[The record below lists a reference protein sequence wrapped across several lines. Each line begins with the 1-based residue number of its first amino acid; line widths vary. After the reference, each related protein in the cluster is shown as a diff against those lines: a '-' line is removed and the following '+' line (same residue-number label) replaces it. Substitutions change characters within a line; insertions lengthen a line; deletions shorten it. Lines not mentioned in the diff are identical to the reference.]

1 MILSR
6 IMALMLAFGIALTAT
21 ADETINDL
29 RRQTASVRKIR
40 QQASAMDREVQ
51 AIRELMEASGVI
63 SEESLLAVK
72 RISTEIDSAANQSLN
87 KALVH
92 IAEARD
98 NIADAAPHVALAIR
112 EQDAAEKSLK
122 DAHREATVQAQVS
135 LLIDRLTRLGE
146 DLVALQEETRETHD
160 STLAG
165 TKVDSDAIAE
175 KQHRL
180 ADQFDP
186 AEEAL
191 AFLREAG
198 EMPEAAPLDAGKR
211 LDTAAHAV
219 AQDLED
225 EQYSNAVT
233 GQTNLLAWIDRIVNQ
248 LEEKQP
254 QEQPQQQA
262 MQEMIQQI
270 EEQNQDIQEFQE
282 EQQQE
287 QAQDD
292 QQQQEQAQDDQQ
304 QQEQAQDDQQ
314 QQEQAQ
320 DDQQQQLQEQQQQL
334 SQQLQKMNQ
343 QQAQAESEKAQAEM
357 EKGNLPKAQEHNEK
371 AREMLQQTMAE
382 MQAMQNVI
390 EQVKEQNQ
398 DLQKFQEQGQQPT
411 AENEEFNELQA
422 QQQELSQE
430 IQATNQPQA
439 QAEAEKAQME
449 MEAGNMSKAQEHNE
463 KAGELLQQAM
473 AAAMGQEE
481 MTAEKKD
488 MPAPGAGEEKTEEKT
503 ELAGG
508 GPGEE
513 TKEEVDLP
521 NFQTNELDI
530 GEVSTGDGWTR
541 ELGESE
547 KTSIRQGAQTEGP
560 KAYKSLADQ
569 YFEAIGAN

>member
-72 RISTEIDSAANQSLN
+72 RISTEVDSAANQSLN

-122 DAHREATVQAQVS
+122 NAHREATIQAQVS
-135 LLIDRLTRLGE
+135 LLMDRLTRLSE
-146 DLVALQEETRETHD
+146 DLVTLQEETRESHD

-165 TKVDSDAIAE
+165 NAVDSDAIAE

-180 ADQFDP
+180 ADRFDP
-186 AEEAL
+186 AQEAL
-191 AFLREAG
+191 TFLREAG
-198 EMPEAAPLDAGKR
+198 EMPEAEPEDAGKK
-211 LDTAAHAV
+211 LDSAAHAI
-219 AQDLED
+219 ARDLED
-225 EQYSNAVT
+225 EQYTKAIT

-248 LEEKQP
+248 LEEK
-254 QEQPQQQA
+254 QPQQQA

-282 EQQQE
+282 E
-287 QAQDD
+287 
-292 QQQQEQAQDDQQ
+292 
-304 QQEQAQDDQQ
+304 Q

-371 AREMLQQTMAE
+371 AREMLQQTMAK

-398 DLQKFQEQGQQPT
+398 DLQKFQEQGQQPS

-422 QQQELSQE
+422 QQQELAQE

-508 GPGEE
+508 GSGEE

>member
-1 MILSR
+1 MTLSR
-6 IMALMLAFGIALTAT
+6 TLALILALGIALPMA
-21 ADETINDL
+21 ADETANNL
-29 RRQTASVRKIR
+29 RGQTAGVRKIR

-122 DAHREATVQAQVS
+122 NAHREATIQAQVS
-135 LLIDRLTRLGE
+135 LLMDRLTRLSE
-146 DLVALQEETRETHD
+146 DLVTLQEETRESHD

-165 TKVDSDAIAE
+165 NAVDSDAIAE

-186 AEEAL
+186 AQEAL
-191 AFLREAG
+191 TFLREAG
-198 EMPEAAPLDAGKR
+198 EMPEAEPEDAGKK
-211 LDTAAHAV
+211 LDSAAHAI
-219 AQDLED
+219 ARDLED
-225 EQYSNAVT
+225 EQYTKAIT

-248 LEEKQP
+248 LEEK
-254 QEQPQQQA
+254 QPQQQA

-282 EQQQE
+282 E
-287 QAQDD
+287 
-292 QQQQEQAQDDQQ
+292 
-304 QQEQAQDDQQ
+304 Q

-371 AREMLQQTMAE
+371 AREMLQQTMAK

-398 DLQKFQEQGQQPT
+398 DLQKFQEQGQQPS

-422 QQQELSQE
+422 QQQELAQE

>member
-1 MILSR
+1 MTLSR
-6 IMALMLAFGIALTAT
+6 TLALILALGIALPMA
-21 ADETINDL
+21 ADETANNL
-29 RRQTASVRKIR
+29 RGQTASVRKIR

-122 DAHREATVQAQVS
+122 NAHREATIQAQVS
-135 LLIDRLTRLGE
+135 LLMDRLTRLSE
-146 DLVALQEETRETHD
+146 DLVTLQEETRESHD

-165 TKVDSDAIAE
+165 NAVDSDAIAE

-180 ADQFDP
+180 ADRFDP
-186 AEEAL
+186 AQEAL
-191 AFLREAG
+191 TFLREAG
-198 EMPEAAPLDAGKR
+198 EIPEAEPEDAGKK
-211 LDTAAHAV
+211 LDSAAHAI
-219 AQDLED
+219 ARDLED
-225 EQYSNAVT
+225 EQYTKAIT

-248 LEEKQP
+248 LEEK
-254 QEQPQQQA
+254 QPQQQA

-282 EQQQE
+282 E
-287 QAQDD
+287 
-292 QQQQEQAQDDQQ
+292 
-304 QQEQAQDDQQ
+304 Q

-371 AREMLQQTMAE
+371 AREMLQQTMAK

-398 DLQKFQEQGQQPT
+398 DLQKFQEQGQQPS

-422 QQQELSQE
+422 QQQELAQE

-463 KAGELLQQAM
+463 QAGELLQQAM

-508 GPGEE
+508 GSGEE

>member
-29 RRQTASVRKIR
+29 RRETAGVRKIR

-122 DAHREATVQAQVS
+122 NAHREATIQAQVS
-135 LLIDRLTRLGE
+135 LLMDRLTRLSE
-146 DLVALQEETRETHD
+146 DLVTLQEETRESHD

-165 TKVDSDAIAE
+165 NAVDSDAIAE

-180 ADQFDP
+180 ADRFDP
-186 AEEAL
+186 AQEAL
-191 AFLREAG
+191 TFLREAG
-198 EMPEAAPLDAGKR
+198 EMPEAEPEDAGKK
-211 LDTAAHAV
+211 LDSAAHAI
-219 AQDLED
+219 ARDLED
-225 EQYSNAVT
+225 EQYTKAIT

-248 LEEKQP
+248 LEEK
-254 QEQPQQQA
+254 QPQQQA

-282 EQQQE
+282 E
-287 QAQDD
+287 
-292 QQQQEQAQDDQQ
+292 
-304 QQEQAQDDQQ
+304 Q

-398 DLQKFQEQGQQPT
+398 DLQKFQEQGQQPS

-422 QQQELSQE
+422 QQQELAQE

-463 KAGELLQQAM
+463 KAGELLQQAV

-508 GPGEE
+508 GSGEE

>member
-1 MILSR
+1 MTLSR
-6 IMALMLAFGIALTAT
+6 TLALILALGIALPMA
-21 ADETINDL
+21 ADEPANNL
-29 RRQTASVRKIR
+29 RGQTASVRKIR

-198 EMPEAAPLDAGKR
+198 EMPEAAPQDAGKR

-254 QEQPQQQA
+254 QQQA

-282 EQQQE
+282 E
-287 QAQDD
+287 
-292 QQQQEQAQDDQQ
+292 
-304 QQEQAQDDQQ
+304 Q

-371 AREMLQQTMAE
+371 AREMLQQTMAK

-398 DLQKFQEQGQQPT
+398 DLQKFQEQGQQPS

-508 GPGEE
+508 GSGEE

>member
-1 MILSR
+1 MTLSR
-6 IMALMLAFGIALTAT
+6 TLALILALGIALPMA
-21 ADETINDL
+21 ADETANNL
-29 RRQTASVRKIR
+29 RGQTAGVRKIR

-92 IAEARD
+92 IADARD

-122 DAHREATVQAQVS
+122 NAHREATIQAQVS
-135 LLIDRLTRLGE
+135 LLMDRLTRLSE
-146 DLVALQEETRETHD
+146 DLVTLQEETRESHD

-165 TKVDSDAIAE
+165 NAVDSDAIAE

-186 AEEAL
+186 AQEAL
-191 AFLREAG
+191 TFLREAG
-198 EMPEAAPLDAGKR
+198 EIPEAEPEDAGKK
-211 LDTAAHAV
+211 LDSAAHAI
-219 AQDLED
+219 ARDLED
-225 EQYSNAVT
+225 EQYTKAIT

-248 LEEKQP
+248 LEEK
-254 QEQPQQQA
+254 QPQQQA

-292 QQQQEQAQDDQQ
+292 QQQQD
-304 QQEQAQDDQQ
+304 QAQDDQQ

-398 DLQKFQEQGQQPT
+398 DLQKFQEQGQQPS

-422 QQQELSQE
+422 QQQELAQE

-463 KAGELLQQAM
+463 QAGELLQQAM

-508 GPGEE
+508 GSGEE

>member
-6 IMALMLAFGIALTAT
+6 IMALMLALGIALPMA
-21 ADETINDL
+21 ADETANNL
-29 RRQTASVRKIR
+29 RGQTAGVRKIR

-122 DAHREATVQAQVS
+122 NAHREATIQAQVS
-135 LLIDRLTRLGE
+135 LLMDRLTRLSE
-146 DLVALQEETRETHD
+146 DLVTLQEETRESHD

-165 TKVDSDAIAE
+165 NAVDSDAIAE

-180 ADQFDP
+180 ADRFDP
-186 AEEAL
+186 AQEAL
-191 AFLREAG
+191 TFLREAG
-198 EMPEAAPLDAGKR
+198 EIPEAEPEDAGKK
-211 LDTAAHAV
+211 LDSAAHAI
-219 AQDLED
+219 ARDLED
-225 EQYSNAVT
+225 EQYTKAIT

-248 LEEKQP
+248 LEEK
-254 QEQPQQQA
+254 QPQQQA

-282 EQQQE
+282 E
-287 QAQDD
+287 
-292 QQQQEQAQDDQQ
+292 
-304 QQEQAQDDQQ
+304 Q

-371 AREMLQQTMAE
+371 AREMLQQTMAK

-398 DLQKFQEQGQQPT
+398 DLQKFQEQGQQPS

-422 QQQELSQE
+422 QQQELAQE

-508 GPGEE
+508 GSGEE

>member
-1 MILSR
+1 MTLSR
-6 IMALMLAFGIALTAT
+6 TLALILALGIALPMA
-21 ADETINDL
+21 ADETANNL
-29 RRQTASVRKIR
+29 RGQTASVRKIR

-122 DAHREATVQAQVS
+122 NAHREATIQAQVS
-135 LLIDRLTRLGE
+135 LLMDRLTRLSE
-146 DLVALQEETRETHD
+146 DLVTLQEETRESHD

-165 TKVDSDAIAE
+165 NAVDSDAIAE

-180 ADQFDP
+180 ADRFDP
-186 AEEAL
+186 AQEAL
-191 AFLREAG
+191 TFLREAG
-198 EMPEAAPLDAGKR
+198 EIPEAEPEDAGKK
-211 LDTAAHAV
+211 LDSAAHAI
-219 AQDLED
+219 ARDLED
-225 EQYSNAVT
+225 EQYTKAIT

-248 LEEKQP
+248 LEEK
-254 QEQPQQQA
+254 QPQQQA

-282 EQQQE
+282 E
-287 QAQDD
+287 
-292 QQQQEQAQDDQQ
+292 
-304 QQEQAQDDQQ
+304 Q

-398 DLQKFQEQGQQPT
+398 DLQKFQEQGQQPS

-422 QQQELSQE
+422 QQQELALD
-430 IQATNQPQA
+430 IQVTNQPQA
-439 QAEAEKAQME
+439 QAEAEKALME

-521 NFQTNELDI
+521 NFQTNELNI

-547 KTSIRQGAQTEGP
+547 KTSIRQGAQAEGP

-569 YFEAIGAN
+569 YFEAIGTN

>member
-1 MILSR
+1 MTLSR
-6 IMALMLAFGIALTAT
+6 TLALILALGIALPMA
-21 ADETINDL
+21 ADETANNL
-29 RRQTASVRKIR
+29 RGQTAGVRKIR

-122 DAHREATVQAQVS
+122 NAHREATIQAQVS
-135 LLIDRLTRLGE
+135 LLMDRLTRLSE
-146 DLVALQEETRETHD
+146 DLVTLQEETRESHD

-165 TKVDSDAIAE
+165 NAVDSDAIAE

-180 ADQFDP
+180 ADRFDP
-186 AEEAL
+186 AQEAL
-191 AFLREAG
+191 TFLREAG
-198 EMPEAAPLDAGKR
+198 EIPEAEPEDAGKK
-211 LDTAAHAV
+211 LDSAAHAI
-219 AQDLED
+219 ARDLED
-225 EQYSNAVT
+225 EQYTKAIT

-248 LEEKQP
+248 LEEK
-254 QEQPQQQA
+254 QPQQQA

-282 EQQQE
+282 E
-287 QAQDD
+287 
-292 QQQQEQAQDDQQ
+292 
-304 QQEQAQDDQQ
+304 Q

-371 AREMLQQTMAE
+371 AREMLQQTMAK

-398 DLQKFQEQGQQPT
+398 DLQKFQEQGQQPS

-422 QQQELSQE
+422 QQQELAQE

-463 KAGELLQQAM
+463 KAGELLQQAV

-508 GPGEE
+508 GSGEE

>member
-292 QQQQEQAQDDQQ
+292 QQQQL
-304 QQEQAQDDQQ
+304 QE
-314 QQEQAQ
+314 
-320 DDQQQQLQEQQQQL
+320 QQQQLQEQQQQL

>member
-1 MILSR
+1 MTLSR
-6 IMALMLAFGIALTAT
+6 TLALILALGIALPMA
-21 ADETINDL
+21 ADETANNL
-29 RRQTASVRKIR
+29 RGQTASVRKIR

-122 DAHREATVQAQVS
+122 NAHREATIQAQVS
-135 LLIDRLTRLGE
+135 LLMDRLTRLSE
-146 DLVALQEETRETHD
+146 DLVTLQEETRESHD

-165 TKVDSDAIAE
+165 NAVDSDAIAE

-186 AEEAL
+186 AQEAL
-191 AFLREAG
+191 TFLREAG
-198 EMPEAAPLDAGKR
+198 EMPEAEPEDAGKK
-211 LDTAAHAV
+211 LDSAAHAI
-219 AQDLED
+219 ARDLED
-225 EQYSNAVT
+225 EQYTKAIT

-248 LEEKQP
+248 LEEK
-254 QEQPQQQA
+254 QPQQQA

-282 EQQQE
+282 E
-287 QAQDD
+287 
-292 QQQQEQAQDDQQ
+292 
-304 QQEQAQDDQQ
+304 Q

-371 AREMLQQTMAE
+371 AREMLQQTMAK

-398 DLQKFQEQGQQPT
+398 DLQKFQEQGQQPS

-422 QQQELSQE
+422 QQQELAQE

-463 KAGELLQQAM
+463 KAGELLQQAV